1 MSDSYDLPSSFG
13 ARSAA
18 TRIATRPDLQ
28 QLHSMKE
35 KKNEHAKRM
44 EVHNS
49 WRFKLMEICAENM
62 ISYENFGKSVLEV
75 VSGNYFHKRWME
87 LKRYLEESEEEE
99 LDNVHEESNIIKVS
113 KEDYIQQ
120 QILELKQKMD
130 LIQAQLAQKEKE
142 EKLRQALHQSGI
154 QSPADLPPNYRRTS
168 LAPAMLDEADDDD
181 LLPRKEKYSG
191 ILE

>member
-1 MSDSYDLPSSFG
+1 
-13 ARSAA
+13 
-18 TRIATRPDLQ
+18 
-28 QLHSMKE
+28 
-35 KKNEHAKRM
+35 
-44 EVHNS
+44 
-49 WRFKLMEICAENM
+49 M
-62 ISYENFGKSVLEV
+62 ISYENIGKSVLEV

-99 LDNVHEESNIIKVS
+99 LDNVHEESS
-113 KEDYIQQ
+113 
-120 QILELKQKMD
+120 LRQKMD
-130 LIQAQLAQKEKE
+130 LIQEQLAQKEKE

-191 ILE
+191 ILEND